1 MGSVR
6 RHTLIYGLGVILSRA
21 ISFIMLPV
29 YTRFLTPA
37 DYGVMELIGMTL
49 DFIAIIAGAQMAVGI
64 FRYYHKAD
72 TDSER
77 RAVVSTA
84 LLGMGLSYATVG
96 AVTWLFANPLS
107 TLVFGSAIHGDL
119 IRIASVTL
127 AFQSLMT
134 VPLAYARVRD
144 RSMLFVLANF
154 ARLVIGLGFNIL
166 FLVFLGMG
174 VKGVLLSSLIAST
187 VVGLWLAVGVLRDV
201 GFHFSRAATRDLLR
215 YGIPMIATSI
225 ATFITTFGDRY
236 FLQAAGDT
244 AAVGLYSLAYTFG
257 FMLAVIGYV
266 PFMQVW
272 EAKRFEVAK
281 RPDRDAVL
289 AQGFLYLNVLMLT
302 VAVGIALFVN
312 DLLHVMTSP
321 AFYAAGA
328 LVPVILV
335 AYVLQGWTSL
345 QDIGILV
352 RERTEFVTLANWIA
366 AAVAV
371 AGYALLV
378 PRWLGWGAAIATVAA
393 FLVRHV
399 LIYALSQRLWPVRYR
414 WAPVIR
420 LSTLA
425 VVTALAGLLV
435 PQDNLLR
442 SIALHAALF
451 LAYLVALWHVGILSG
466 EDKRIVRT
474 RAHAVVAHVSARL
487 HGRLPQGA

>member
-1 MGSVR
+1 M
-6 RHTLIYGLGVILSRA
+6 IYGLGVLLSRA
-21 ISFIMLPV
+21 ISFLMLPV

-49 DFIAIIAGAQMAVGI
+49 DFIAIIAGAQIAVGI
-64 FRYYHKAD
+64 FRYYHKAE

-84 LLGMGLSYATVG
+84 LLGMGLSYALVG
-96 AVTWLFANPLS
+96 VMTWLLADPIS
-107 TLVFGSAIHGDL
+107 TLVFGSAVHGEL

-144 RSMLFVLANF
+144 RSTLFVMANF

-187 VVGLWLAVGVLRDV
+187 AVGVWLAVGVFRDV

-215 YGIPMIATSI
+215 YGLPMIATSI

-244 AAVGLYSLAYTFG
+244 AAVGIYSLAYTFG

-302 VAVGIALFVN
+302 VAVGIALFIN
-312 DLLHVMTSP
+312 DLLRVMTSP

-328 LVPVILV
+328 LVPLILV
-335 AYVLQGWTSL
+335 AYVLQGWTAL

-366 AAVAV
+366 AAVAIL
-371 AGYALLV
+371 GYALLV
-378 PRWLGWGAAIATVAA
+378 PRWLGWGAAIATVFA

-399 LIYALSQRLWPVRYR
+399 LIYVISQRLWPVRYR
-414 WAPVIR
+414 WVPVVR
-420 LSTLA
+420 LSMLA
-425 VVTALAGLLV
+425 VAAALVGLLV
-435 PQDNLLR
+435 PRDSLLL

-451 LAYLVALWHVGILSG
+451 AAYLVALWHVGILSAD
-466 EDKRIVRT
+466 DKRMVST
-474 RAHAVVAHVSARL
+474 RARAIGAQLAARL
-487 HGRLPQGA
+487 RGRLPQGA